1 MSRLCKKHPSLCTS
15 NPLTDEEVCR
25 KLALLRR
32 IFASCFGPSG
42 RLKQIH
48 NNVGGH
54 VLTTS
59 TSTVLLKAL
68 TLSHPML
75 KLLSAS
81 VLNHVSRFSDCGL
94 FTAILSSTLVENT
107 KSLDIE
113 PSLAIKV
120 NRRLLDM
127 CTSYLTKENCSCKV
141 KVDFSSSHGL
151 LVLAQSVITSK
162 PACMLTR
169 REAQHIC
176 SRVVQAFLRTV
187 PCDTPGRV
195 YLGKVVT
202 VSVEGQPVEESAVFP
217 GLLVD
222 MPENLCLA
230 DVAKLG
236 PGPFRV
242 VVFNAS
248 LAGDLSETEE
258 GALEVDGSACPE
270 AAVLEQLLRLG
281 EQVVADKV
289 ELFVCQRVVH
299 PVLQQYL
306 KRHGVIVVERLGIS
320 LLEPLL
326 QVTGAQAV
334 ATFQAPVPVQ
344 SYGQVTGLVVRC
356 CGMKEMLHLLPAGD
370 STHCTLML
378 CHRNETMLNEFR
390 VVCQRADHV
399 LRLTLKEPYALL
411 GGGCTETHLAAYLRH
426 KSGSD
431 VSGAV
436 SDLGCSRTD
445 YLLAT
450 DGFCRSLESVA
461 RALEH
466 DGRESL
472 VDLSHGH
479 RWAVPGDMEPKATWK
494 DVVGSCG
501 CGLISP
507 SQDLEWAPLSA
518 GCPPFSPV
526 KTVNIATQ
534 PQVLDSFPAKR
545 NALQVAVETANLILD
560 LKYII
565 QDVN

>member
-1 MSRLCKKHPSLCTS
+1 MSC
-15 NPLTDEEVCR
+15 
-25 KLALLRR
+25 A
-32 IFASCFGPSG
+32 
-42 RLKQIH
+42 LKQIH

-68 TLSHPML
+68 TLSHPVL
-75 KLLSAS
+75 KLLAAS

-94 FTAILSSTLVENT
+94 FAAILSSTLVENT
-107 KSLDIE
+107 KNLNIE
-113 PSLAIKV
+113 PTLAIKL

-127 CTSYLTKENCSCKV
+127 CTSYLTKENCGCKV
-141 KVDFSSSHGL
+141 KVDFSSSHSL
-151 LVLAQSVITSK
+151 LALAQSVITSK

-169 REAQHIC
+169 REAQHIS

-195 YLGKVVT
+195 YLGRVVT
-202 VSVEGQPVEESAVFP
+202 VSVEGQPVEESTVFP

-230 DVAKLG
+230 GVEKLG
-236 PGPFRV
+236 SGSGPFRV
-242 VVFNAS
+242 AVFNVS

-258 GALEVDGSACPE
+258 GALEVDGAACPE
-270 AAVLEQLLRLG
+270 VAVLEQLLRLG
-281 EQVVADKV
+281 EQVVRDRV

-306 KRHGVIVVERLGIS
+306 RRHGVIVVERLGIS

-370 STHCTLML
+370 STYCTLML
-378 CHRNETMLNEFR
+378 CHRNETMLNELK
-390 VVCQRADHV
+390 VACQRAEHV
-399 LRLTLKEPYALL
+399 LRLTLKEPYTLL

-426 KSGSD
+426 KSNSD
-431 VSGAV
+431 VSGAGSV
-436 SDLGCSRTD
+436 QGCSRAD
-445 YLLAT
+445 YLLAA

-466 DGRESL
+466 DGGESL
-472 VDLSHGH
+472 VDLSRGH
-479 RWAVPGDMEPKATWK
+479 RWAVPGDMEPKATWR
-494 DVVGSCG
+494 DMVGSCG
-501 CGLISP
+501 CGLMSP
-507 SQDLEWAPLSA
+507 SLDLEWAPLSA
-518 GCPPFSPV
+518 GYPPFSPV
-526 KTVNIATQ
+526 QSVNIATQ
-534 PQVLDSFPAKR
+534 PQVLDSFPAKL